1 MFGSNTAR
9 EADMTFF
16 SNKKYC
22 NKKKKLDIFQLS
34 ASLKKKEQ
42 QFPNT
47 VMDRSTSTKKQK
59 CFLVLN
65 ASARQKRHKKTLS
78 KTIRIFFSSNY

>member
-34 ASLKKKEQ
+34 AS
-42 QFPNT
+42 
-47 VMDRSTSTKKQK
+47 
-59 CFLVLN
+59 
-65 ASARQKRHKKTLS
+65 
-78 KTIRIFFSSNY
+78 